1 MRVAYV
7 TYMIMICNL
16 LTREGVLIYD
26 DIRGIVKLAVT
37 IVLRNSEI
45 VIIKI
50 FLIFIIN

>member
-45 VIIKI
+45 VIIR
-50 FLIFIIN
+50 FLYVIN